1 MPGGQQL
8 LVAGDKGLAPRRGK
22 VREAQGAGS
31 VGRGLHFPRHV
42 LEVLG
47 PGLLLPLL
55 SDGRLAQSE
64 WRAGASLQQPKGGS
78 P

>member
-8 LVAGDKGLAPRRGK
+8 MVVGDKGLAPRHGEG
-22 VREAQGAGS
+22 REAQGAGS
-31 VGRGLHFPRHV
+31 VGRGLHLPRCV

-47 PGLLLPLL
+47 PGLLPLL
-55 SDGRLAQSE
+55 QEGQLAQSE